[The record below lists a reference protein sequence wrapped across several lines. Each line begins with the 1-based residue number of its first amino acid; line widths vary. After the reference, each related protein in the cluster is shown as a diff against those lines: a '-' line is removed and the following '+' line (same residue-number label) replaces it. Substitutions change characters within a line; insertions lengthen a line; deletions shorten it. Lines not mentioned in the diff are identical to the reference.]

1 MATEEDNDISI
12 ESTYQREVPRAA
24 AGADT
29 EELSALTGEVRD
41 SKAKPYAAKVTKVGA
56 TQYIGTITDFQG
68 ELKSNDEKL
77 AAM

>member
-29 EELSALTGEVRD
+29 EELSTLTSETRE
-41 SKAKPYAAKVTKVGA
+41 SKANDYAAESTKV
-56 TQYIGTITDFQG
+56 
-68 ELKSNDEKL
+68 
-77 AAM
+77 AAA